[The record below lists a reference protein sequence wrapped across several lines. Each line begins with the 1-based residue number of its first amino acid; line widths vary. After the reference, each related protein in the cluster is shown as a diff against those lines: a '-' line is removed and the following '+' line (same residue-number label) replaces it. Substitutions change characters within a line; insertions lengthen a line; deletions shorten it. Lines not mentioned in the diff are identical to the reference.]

1 VNHFSAVAAFLLLLT
16 TLVGCSS
23 TTLKNDV
30 DIAPLLLPRAIG
42 NSHTTCGSSR
52 TDRCAIPSPLLEK
65 ALDIWNKTT
74 HVEPKHYVTLLD
86 IGDEALQAR
95 VHLIRAAQK
104 SINIQTFIWG
114 SDESAKLIFDELLK
128 AAQRGVQVRIIADQ
142 MNSGSDP
149 GNVASAA
156 VAHQNLKIKLY
167 NPTQGKAITSRTDLV
182 TDVLFDFKKLNHR
195 MHNKV
200 MIFDG
205 LVGLAG
211 GRNIEDKYFDRDA
224 KFNFIDRDVLVIGPA
239 TNSMQ
244 TSFDEFWDASI
255 SQSVDQLKDIRTVI
269 FDGDKQRTLP
279 PVPRPEDENF
289 KKLSVKAN
297 DYRHIAQLFLQ
308 KAYLVDEVLFSADR
322 PLKPFVENEL
332 SDERIRGEFKKII
345 REAKESILVQTPY
358 FVLSDSAYSE
368 LRQLRKT
375 NPDIEFSV
383 STNSL
388 ATADH
393 YYVYALGFKR
403 KKRNLKKLEFNI
415 FELKNTPVDAET
427 FIPTTTVNQQASLSI
442 HAKSLVI
449 DNKYAVIG
457 SHNFDPRSGSLN
469 TESVLI
475 IKDAKFAD
483 VLNKRIRLV
492 TQAENSWIIARR
504 QKVPILGH
512 ISGLFGSISRALPLF
527 DLWPFRYSS
536 SYELKEGKNP
546 VPREH
551 PDFYSN
557 YRNVGQFPGTG
568 LGDKQ
573 VRSLLVSGF
582 GAVLEPLM

>member
-1 VNHFSAVAAFLLLLT
+1 MPALAAVLLSVT
-16 TLVGCSS
+16 TLLGCSS
-23 TTLKNDV
+23 TTFKTNTDV
-30 DIAPLLLPRAIG
+30 ALQILPRAIG
-42 NSHTTCGSSR
+42 NSHTTCAGSIADS
-52 TDRCAIPSPLLEK
+52 CAILSPLLEK
-65 ALDIWNKTT
+65 AHEISKKTSSSP
-74 HVEPKHYVTLLD
+74 PKHYVTLLD

-211 GRNIEDKYFDRDA
+211 GRNIEDKYFDRDD

-239 TNSMQ
+239 TTTMQ
-244 TSFDEFWDASI
+244 VSFEEFWSTPI
-255 SQSVDQLKDIRTVI
+255 SQSVDQLKDTRAVI

-279 PVPRPEDENF
+279 PVPRPNDENF
-289 KKLSVKAN
+289 KELSDKAN
-297 DYRHIAQLFLQ
+297 DYQHIDQLFLQ
-308 KAYLVDEVLFSADR
+308 TAYLVDDVLFSADR
-322 PLKPFVENEL
+322 PLKPFVENES

-345 REAKESILVQTPY
+345 RGAKQSILVQTPY
-358 FVLSDSAYSE
+358 FVLSDNAYSE
-368 LRQLRKT
+368 LRQLRKS
-375 NPDIEFSV
+375 NPDIEFSI

-393 YYVYALGFKR
+393 YYVYALGFKH
-403 KKRNLKKLEFNI
+403 KKRNLKKLRFNI
-415 FELKNTPVDAET
+415 FELKNTPVDAGT
-427 FIPTTTVNQQASLSI
+427 FIPSTPVNKQAAISI

-449 DNKYAVIG
+449 DNQYAVIG

-475 IKDAKFAD
+475 IKDAEFASA
-483 VLNKRIRLV
+483 LNRRIRLA

-504 QKVPILGH
+504 QKVPVLGH
-512 ISGLFGSISRALPLF
+512 ISGIFASVSRALPLF
-527 DLWPFRYSS
+527 DLWPFRYTS
-536 SYELKEGKNP
+536 SYELKEGKKP